1 MEAIFL
7 RAYSSLFNMTLG
19 VFLIGT
25 ASFPITAS
33 GQQPPAAPRPPS
45 YPVRAPGDPAKVQR
59 GKQTFSANC
68 SFCHGSDA
76 RGGETGPNLVRSQLV
91 LDDQNGE
98 LISEVIKKGIPGKGM
113 PPIAIGDDDIA
124 SVVAFLH
131 SLQNIQRGMST
142 SAPIDILVGDA
153 AAGEA
158 YFKANCATCHSAKG
172 DFAGIGGKYPP
183 KTLQNLV
190 VSGGGG
196 RRGGGAEAHVP
207 PTTATVTLA
216 SGEKVEG
223 TLARRD
229 AFTVSV
235 ITADGTRRTFPLQGT
250 KTKVEVHNPLQAHI
264 DMLPK
269 WKDSDI
275 HNVTRYL
282 STLK

>member
-1 MEAIFL
+1 L
-7 RAYSSLFNMTLG
+7 C
-19 VFLIGT
+19 VFLLGSLSLPVT
-25 ASFPITAS
+25 GNA
-33 GQQPPAAPRPPS
+33 QQAAPAGALRPPA
-45 YPVRAPGDPAKVQR
+45 YPVRLPGDPEKIER

-76 RGGETGPNLVRSQLV
+76 RGGETGPNLVRSQIV

-98 LISEVIKKGIPGKGM
+98 LIGEIIKNGVPGRGM
-113 PPIAIGDDDIA
+113 PPIAIDAEGIA

-142 SAPIDILVGDA
+142 ATPIDILVGDA
-153 AAGEA
+153 TAGES
-158 YFKANCATCHSAKG
+158 YFKANCASCHSVTG

-190 VSGGGG
+190 VSGGGSG
-196 RRGGGAEAHVP
+196 RGGATASHVP
-207 PTTATVTLA
+207 PRTAVVTLA

-223 TLARRD
+223 SLARRD
-229 AFTVSV
+229 AFTISI
-235 ITADGTRRTFPLQGT
+235 ITTDGTRRTFPLEGT
-250 KTKVEVHNPLQAHI
+250 KTKVEVRNPLQAHI
-264 DMLPK
+264 DRLPK
-269 WKDSDI
+269 WTDADI